1 MHVKSVEEQ
10 SLDELY
16 AHVVQVMQHPGES
29 PWGMLHVMRDC
40 MQPVANDDFVR
51 SVRPSLQDTS
61 RATIF
66 FIDPSELYISWAGAQ
81 KPIQRK
87 LENMIMQFWQ
97 PDKISSFDEK
107 VHYFDPK
114 TAANDLIFKIKQK
127 RQEINE
133 KNSGYLEQTNLH
145 SEKAKLFLGHT
156 DIQMAGYRQLR
167 QQRIASRLRHMLIVD
182 DQEFSRNLLHQIL
195 TVNSSV
201 GMASG
206 VKDGWQVFLDQAP
219 DISFIDIGLEDGS
232 GHSLAK
238 AIRDFDPLAHI
249 VMISADSNI
258 ENVTQAKQNKVNG
271 YILKPFS
278 RDKVNNIVQ
287 KYLVSLK
294 SVS

>member
-1 MHVKSVEEQ
+1 MNIKSVEEQ
-10 SLDELY
+10 SLDALY
-16 AHVVQVMQHPGES
+16 SHVVQIMQHPGAS
-29 PWGMLHVMRDC
+29 SWGMLHVMRDC

-51 SVRPSLQDTS
+51 SIRPSLQDTT

-97 PDKISSFDEK
+97 PDKISAFDEK
-107 VHYFDPK
+107 VSYFDPK

-127 RQEINE
+127 RQAINE
-133 KNSGYLEQTNLH
+133 KNGQSLEDTN
-145 SEKAKLFLGHT
+145 SPSAKTGLVLGHT
-156 DIQMAGYRQLR
+156 DTQAAEYRQLR
-167 QQRIASRLRHMLIVD
+167 QQRIASRLRHMLIVE
-182 DQEFSRNLLHQIL
+182 DQEFSRELLHQIL
-195 TVNSSV
+195 SANSTV
-201 GMASG
+201 GTASG
-206 VKDGWQVFLDQAP
+206 VTDGWQVFLDQAP
-219 DISFIDIGLEDGS
+219 DIAFIDIGLEDGS
-232 GHSLAK
+232 GHLLAK
-238 AIRDFDPLAHI
+238 IIRDFDPSAHI

-278 RDKVNNIVQ
+278 RDKINHIVQ